1 MLVLYHPAQYP
12 LARALCAHHQE
23 LELWYIPPGREAAE
37 AADEAHSREL
47 LAFDELARESARQV
61 LTATEGGGVDDAPL
75 RARLRELDV
84 ISPRAFIPGGRRRW
98 R

>member
-1 MLVLYHPAQYP
+1 M
-12 LARALCAHHQE
+12 
-23 LELWYIPPGREAAE
+23 
-37 AADEAHSREL
+37 REL
-47 LAFDELARESARQV
+47 LAFDELARERARQV

-84 ISPRAFIPGGRRRW
+84 ISPRAFIPGGRPRR